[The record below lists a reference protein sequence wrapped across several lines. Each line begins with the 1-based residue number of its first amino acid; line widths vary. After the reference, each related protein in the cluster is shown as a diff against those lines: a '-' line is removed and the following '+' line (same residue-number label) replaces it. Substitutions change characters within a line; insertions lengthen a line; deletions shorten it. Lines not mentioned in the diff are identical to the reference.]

1 MSLIQEALH
10 RKASEAGGPVPTP
23 APPRKPS
30 GHPGLWI
37 LLLLALFLATGAAL
51 WYLNPSFFRWT
62 RSSTPA
68 LESPPPAAPEPRV
81 ENEPVPPSAA
91 PEPPAPLPE
100 PVPPPPAVSEPA
112 PPVVEPPT
120 AEKPPEKKGEPPP
133 KPPPPEKEPGKAA
146 RWPVLKLTGV
156 MVGSGG
162 RSKGSAF
169 LNGAFVEV
177 GDRIL
182 DARLLEVDAKG
193 VRLEFQGEKK
203 YLKLGQSLP

>member
-10 RKASEAGGPVPTP
+10 RKVTEAGGPVSPP
-23 APPRKPS
+23 APPRKSP

-51 WYLNPSFFRWT
+51 WYLNPSFFRWPRT
-62 RSSTPA
+62 ATPVP
-68 LESPPPAAPEPRV
+68 ESPPPVATEPRV
-81 ENEPVPPSAA
+81 DNEPSPPPAE
-91 PEPPAPLPE
+91 PEPPAPPPE

-112 PPVVEPPT
+112 PPVVEPPA
-120 AEKPPEKKGEPPP
+120 AEKPPEKKTEPPP
-133 KPPPPEKEPGKAA
+133 KPPPPEKDSAKAA
-146 RWPVLKLTGV
+146 RWPALKLTGV

-169 LNGAFVEV
+169 LNGTFVEV

-203 YLKLGQSLP
+203 YLRLGQSLP